1 MTHPIQ
7 DLRVAALQTDLHWEN
22 PKANALNI
30 ERQMDAMNGDTDL
43 IVLPEMWA
51 TGFSMKPDKIAMEW
65 DDRWRASPEQWP
77 APLRAMLD
85 WSQKKNAAVVGSL
98 SCKIMR
104 GKRLVN
110 RCFFVSPTHELDWY
124 DKRHLF
130 VFAGENNVYS
140 CGESSKTIEWRGWK
154 LRLQIC
160 YDLRFPVFSRNRA
173 SDPYDALIYVANWP
187 ETRVS
192 SWKALITARSIEN
205 QCYTI
210 GVNRVGADGNGI
222 AHNGCSLLLNPKGH
236 ALAESIENESVW
248 IQATL
253 SAKELIDFRAKF
265 PVLLDADEFEIKQT
279 HSVP

>member
-1 MTHPIQ
+1 
-7 DLRVAALQTDLHWEN
+7 
-22 PKANALNI
+22 
-30 ERQMDAMNGDTDL
+30 
-43 IVLPEMWA
+43 MWA

-65 DDRWRASPEQWP
+65 DDRWRASPDQWP

-173 SDPYDALIYVANWP
+173 SDPYDVLIYVANWP